1 MADGK
6 VRALVA
12 TASLDLGIDWGDID
26 LVIQMGAPKGSSAP
40 AAADRPRQP
49 PARRAVARA

>member
-26 LVIQMGAPKGSSAP
+26 LVIQMGAPKGSRGCCSGSAAP
-40 AAADRPRQP
+40 TTGSTS
-49 PARRAVARA
+49 RRKG